1 VSVAAAASRPVAIAE
16 RRRLPPWWPL
26 AALVLLAALLR
37 LATLTEQSFW
47 YDESFMP
54 VHVLHTGLGATLK
67 AVVHS
72 ENTPPLWYLLAFL
85 DVRLFGDGAL
95 ALRLPSALAG
105 IATVPVVWAIGN
117 ELSGRRAALIG
128 AAVVAVDPLFL
139 WYSQEARAYALF
151 VLFAALAM
159 FCFVR
164 LLDAPSGKRAAW
176 FALSGALALLTHYFA
191 VFLLIPMVLLLLR
204 ERSARRAALPAAGAL
219 VLVGLALLPL
229 ISAQGGH
236 GTQWIGRWA
245 LSSRLQAIPQ
255 YFLTGYSGSPLG
267 HGVELLVALPIL
279 AGVALG
285 VWRLVGLAP
294 DRTGASAPAAVRSRA
309 PSATS
314 RAPERLAPDPRRGAS
329 IAFVI
334 AAFGV
339 LAPIVL
345 AIFGA
350 DYLAPRNLVAA
361 MIPVSVLLA
370 ILLAAIDGGDE
381 NGGSDGERHRHAD
394 HSVPGEAPTPARPR
408 ALPIGTALTAL
419 VLVAFLAVSLDVDA
433 SPRLQR
439 GNWRDLA
446 KLLDR
451 GTRPRAITTVE
462 LGAAP
467 LEYYLPHMR
476 LRNLARHASVT
487 VSEIDETGYSPV
499 RSSAGKVPAAG
510 FHLLEHREID
520 GLIVYRFVSSVP
532 RTVSEADLRRNVITL
547 AHPEV
552 LVPAGAG
559 RSQTVGKTGPPSP
572 QMSSSDQNI

>member
-1 VSVAAAASRPVAIAE
+1 VRAVSAAAAAARPAAIAE
-16 RRRLPPWWPL
+16 QRRLPPWWPL
-26 AALVLLAALLR
+26 ALLILLAAVLR

-47 YDESFMP
+47 YDESFTP
-54 VHVLHTGLGATLK
+54 VHVLHTDLGATLK
-67 AVVHS
+67 ALVHS

-117 ELSGRRAALIG
+117 ALSGRRAALIG
-128 AAVVAVDPLFL
+128 AAIVAVNPLFI
-139 WYSQEARAYALF
+139 WYSQEARAYGLF
-151 VLFAALAM
+151 VFFAALAM
-159 FCFVR
+159 LCFVR
-164 LLDAPSGKRAAW
+164 LLREPSTTRAAW

-204 ERSARRAALPAAGAL
+204 DRSARRAELPAVAAL
-219 VLVGLALLPL
+219 AVVGLALLPL

-279 AGVALG
+279 AGLALG
-285 VWRLVGLAP
+285 AWRLLGSP
-294 DRTGASAPAAVRSRA
+294 SSAPPEHPPAPVSAHATTPASSAVGAQSPT
-309 PSATS
+309 PSA
-314 RAPERLAPDPRRGAS
+314 RDGAW
-329 IAFVI
+329 IAFAI
-334 AAFGV
+334 AAFAV

-345 AIFGA
+345 AVFGA

-370 ILLAAIDGGDE
+370 ILLAAIDRPD
-381 NGGSDGERHRHAD
+381 
-394 HSVPGEAPTPARPR
+394 AP
-408 ALPIGTALTAL
+408 ALPIGALLSSL
-419 VLVAFLAVSLDVDA
+419 VLAAFLIVSLDVDA

-451 GTRPRAITTVE
+451 EGRPRAITTVE

-467 LEYYLPHMR
+467 LEYYLPQLH
-476 LRNLARHASVT
+476 LHNLTRRATAS
-487 VSEIDETGYSPV
+487 VSEIDETGYAPL
-499 RSSAGKVPAAG
+499 RHGAGRRPAAG
-510 FHLLEHREID
+510 FHLLERREID

-532 RTVSEADLRRNVITL
+532 RTVSEAALRRNVITL

-552 LVPAGAG
+552 LVPAADGSSS
-559 RSQTVGKTGPPSP
+559 RTPPKTG
-572 QMSSSDQNI
+572 

>member
-1 VSVAAAASRPVAIAE
+1 MSAVAATSRPAAVAE
-16 RRRLPPWWPL
+16 QRRLPPWWPL
-26 AALVLLAALLR
+26 GALILLAAALR

-47 YDESFMP
+47 YDESFTP
-54 VHVLHTGLGATLK
+54 VHVFHPGLGATLK

-72 ENTPPLWYLLAFL
+72 ENTPPLWYLLAWV

-105 IATVPVVWAIGN
+105 IATVPVVWAIGK
-117 ELSGRRAALIG
+117 ELAGRRAALIG
-128 AAVVAVDPLFL
+128 AAIVAVNPLFV
-139 WYSQEARAYALF
+139 WYSQEARAYGLF
-151 VLFAALAM
+151 VFFAALAM
-159 FCFVR
+159 LCFVR

-191 VFLLIPMVLLLLR
+191 VFLLIPMMLLLLR
-204 ERSARRAALPAAGAL
+204 ERSARRAAPPAAAAL
-219 VLVGLALLPL
+219 AVVGLALLPL

-279 AGVALG
+279 AGAALG

-294 DRTGASAPAAVRSRA
+294 DRTGASAPAGVRSRA

-314 RAPERLAPDPRRGAS
+314 RAAERLASDPRRGAS
-329 IAFVI
+329 IVFAI

-370 ILLAAIDGGDE
+370 ILLAAGEGEGD
-381 NGGSDGERHRHAD
+381 DERHQDGARAGHAAL
-394 HSVPGEAPTPARPR
+394 GEATSKQPPR

-419 VLVAFLAVSLDVDA
+419 ALVALLAISLDVDA

-451 GTRPRAITTVE
+451 GERPRAITTVE

-467 LEYYLPHMR
+467 LEYYLPQMH

-487 VSEIDETGYSPV
+487 VSEIDETGYAPL
-499 RSSAGKVPAAG
+499 RSGAGRPPAAG

-559 RSQTVGKTGPPSP
+559 SPQTVGKTGSLRP

>member
-1 VSVAAAASRPVAIAE
+1 VRTVSATAAGTPAAAARPAARAE
-16 RRRLPPWWPL
+16 QRRLPPWWPL
-26 AALVLLAALLR
+26 AALVLLAAALR

-47 YDESFMP
+47 YDESFTP
-54 VHVLHTGLGATLK
+54 VHVLHAGLGATLK

-72 ENTPPLWYLLAFL
+72 ENTPPLWYLLAWV

-117 ELSGRRAALIG
+117 ALSGRRAALIG
-128 AAVVAVDPLFL
+128 AAIVAVNPLFV
-139 WYSQEARAYALF
+139 WYSQEARAYGLF
-151 VLFAALAM
+151 VFFAALAM
-159 FCFVR
+159 LCFVR
-164 LLDAPSGKRAAW
+164 LLREPGATRAAW

-204 ERSARRAALPAAGAL
+204 ERSVRRAALPAAAGLA
-219 VLVGLALLPL
+219 VVGLALLPL

-279 AGVALG
+279 AGVVLG
-285 VWRLVGLAP
+285 AWRLLGSPSAASP
-294 DRTGASAPAAVRSRA
+294 SAASPSAASASAAS
-309 PSATS
+309 
-314 RAPERLAPDPRRGAS
+314 PDPRRGAW
-329 IAFVI
+329 IALTI
-334 AAFGV
+334 AAFAV

-345 AIFGA
+345 AVFGA

-370 ILLAAIDGGDE
+370 ILLAAIDGTVG
-381 NGGSDGERHRHAD
+381 
-394 HSVPGEAPTPARPR
+394 V
-408 ALPIGTALTAL
+408 LLTAL
-419 VLVAFLAVSLDVDA
+419 VFAAFLIVSLDVDA

-451 GTRPRAITTVE
+451 EGRSRAITTVE

-467 LEYYLPHMR
+467 LEYYLPQLH
-476 LRNLARHASVT
+476 LHNLARRARTS
-487 VSEIDETGYSPV
+487 VSEIDETGYSPL
-499 RSSAGKVPAAG
+499 RRGAGKAPAAG
-510 FHLLEHREID
+510 FHLLERREID

-532 RTVSEADLRRNVITL
+532 RTVSEAALRRNVITL

-552 LVPAGAG
+552 LVPAAG
-559 RSQTVGKTGPPSP
+559 GSSSRTPPKTG
-572 QMSSSDQNI
+572 

>member
-1 VSVAAAASRPVAIAE
+1 MRAVSAAATAARPAAIAE
-16 RRRLPPWWPL
+16 QRRLPPWWPL
-26 AALVLLAALLR
+26 AALVVLAAALR

-47 YDESFMP
+47 YDEAFTP
-54 VHVLHTGLGATLK
+54 VHVLHPSLSSTLS
-67 AVVHS
+67 AVVHH
-72 ENTPPLWYLLAFL
+72 ENTPPLWYLLAWL
-85 DVRLFGDGAL
+85 DTRLLGDGAL

-105 IATVPVVWAIGN
+105 IATVPVVWAIGK

-128 AAVVAVDPLFL
+128 AAIVAINPLFI
-139 WYSQEARAYALF
+139 WYSQEARAYGLF
-151 VLFAALAM
+151 VFFAALAM

-164 LLDAPSGKRAAW
+164 LLRAPSARRAAW

-191 VFLLIPMVLLLLR
+191 VFLLFPMALLLLR
-204 ERSARRAALPAAGAL
+204 ERSTRRLALPAAAAL

-255 YFLTGYSGSPLG
+255 YFLTGYSGASLG

-285 VWRLVGLAP
+285 VWRLLASSSAHPGSPEP
-294 DRTGASAPAAVRSRA
+294 DERQDRHRRQGACIA
-309 PSATS
+309 
-314 RAPERLAPDPRRGAS
+314 LAL
-329 IAFVI
+329 

-339 LAPIVL
+339 LAPVVL
-345 AIFGA
+345 ALLGA

-361 MIPVSVLLA
+361 MVPFSVLTA
-370 ILLAAIDGGDE
+370 ILLAAIDGED
-381 NGGSDGERHRHAD
+381 A
-394 HSVPGEAPTPARPR
+394 APTPRGDAGAARAGSSTARRPR
-408 ALPIGTALTAL
+408 ALPIGAALTAL
-419 VLVAFLAVSLDVDA
+419 VLAGFLIVSLDVDA

-451 GTRPRAITTVE
+451 GQRPRAITTVE

-467 LEYYLPHMR
+467 LEYYLSQLH
-476 LRNLARHASVT
+476 LRNLAHHASAAVA
-487 VSEIDETGYSPV
+487 EIDETGYAPL
-499 RSSAGKVPAAG
+499 RSGAGQAPAAG
-510 FHLLEHREID
+510 FHLLEHRKID

-532 RTVSEADLRRNVITL
+532 RPVPEAVLRRNVITL

-552 LVPAGAG
+552 LVPAGIDSS
-559 RSQTVGKTGPPSP
+559 RTPPKTG
-572 QMSSSDQNI
+572 